1 MTRALPGC
9 VLLAVYQLPERRV
22 RSSVNSAAASISV
35 ACIVWDD
42 GEFARD
48 SLAKGKQRK
57 DKAKKVRN

>member
-1 MTRALPGC
+1 
-9 VLLAVYQLPERRV
+9 
-22 RSSVNSAAASISV
+22 V